1 MNPMMAAGLLSF
13 ALVCPSSHA
22 AAQAPGRTG
31 WDSVGTILRTPAV
44 FGGGYYRYNFPRRDL
59 TLRLGDVTVSP
70 ALALGGWAGFSG
82 DPGDATMMGDLVLVS
97 AEVKPVLAELARQGL
112 DATAVHNHLVG
123 ETPTITYVHIHGQ
136 GSAIDLATKLDRVI
150 VLTGTPRPV
159 VPAAPAPLTIDTALV
174 FKVLGR
180 SGRAQGGV
188 AQVSFMLVADSV
200 RLHGRTLVPA
210 LAYGSP
216 VNIQMVSPERAVA
229 TGDFAVTDEHVAPL
243 VRALAAHGIV
253 ATAVHSHLIGESPTI
268 RYIHFWAD
276 GPPGDVLAG
285 LRAAIDSGTRH

>member
-1 MNPMMAAGLLSF
+1 MSLSMAAALLSV
-13 ALVCPSSHA
+13 AWVCPGDA
-22 AAQAPGRTG
+22 AAEAPARTG

-70 ALALGGWAGFSG
+70 SLALGGWAGFSG

-97 AEVKPVLAELARQGL
+97 AEVKPVLAELARQRL

-150 VLTGTPRPV
+150 ALTGTPRPV

-200 RLHGRTLVPA
+200 RLHGRTLVPG

-229 TGDFAVTDEHVAPL
+229 TGDFAVTDEYVAPL